1 MPEVGEQYI
10 VTINDKKMSGEIVKE
25 TPKNFHFKPN
35 NMKTVKVLSKDKFK
49 TEFKARKVAG
59 QKKVKGAKAKSYFKG
74 LAKDEPKKKKS
85 STRTKKKVTKEE
97 FEEARKSL
105 RKMIK

>member
-10 VTINDKKMSGEIVKE
+10 TTINDKKMSGEIVKE

-49 TEFKARKVAG
+49 TEFRARKVAG
-59 QKKVKGAKAKSYFKG
+59 QKQVKAAKTRSYFKG
-74 LAKDEPKKKKS
+74 LAKESKQKKD

-97 FEEARKSL
+97 FEAARKSL
-105 RKMIK
+105 REMIK